1 MRSIQAR
8 ADRAEP
14 PATQPTSDKSPQVSP
29 TKHSA
34 LSSHLARDDRLSQPR
49 TLHGSGAASDP
60 ICPGSGGPDP

>member
-1 MRSIQAR
+1 VRSIQAR

-34 LSSHLARDDRLSQPR
+34 LSSHLQWTAVL
-49 TLHGSGAASDP
+49 
-60 ICPGSGGPDP
+60 SGGHAC